1 MWFLERARMSRL
13 FAKIS
18 LGLADDPKIVG
29 LSDKAFRAFI
39 EGILYARQN
48 LTDGFLDERIVQRRW
63 GVEVAD
69 ELTANDG
76 KPSWVK
82 VEGGWQIY
90 AFTDWQMSAEV
101 IAETREKRRSAA
113 RKRWDSKS
121 DANAMQDACKP
132 DANVM
137 PETETETKTETKTE
151 TPRASTRKRLRGD
164 WKPDENLMKWAK
176 EKKITIDLE
185 YETEQFVNWWI
196 ANGGVKADWPRTWQN
211 WISRKQR
218 ESVPV
223 ARAEAE
229 DPWWLK

>member
-1 MWFLERARMSRL
+1 
-13 FAKIS
+13 
-18 LGLADDPKIVG
+18 
-29 LSDKAFRAFI
+29 
-39 EGILYARQN
+39 
-48 LTDGFLDERIVQRRW
+48 
-63 GVEVAD
+63 
-69 ELTANDG
+69 
-76 KPSWVK
+76 VK
-82 VEGGWQIY
+82 VDGGWQIY

-137 PETETETKTETKTE
+137 PETETETETKTD

>member
-1 MWFLERARMSRL
+1 MSRL

-39 EGILYARQN
+39 EAILYARQN

-63 GVEVAD
+63 GSEVTD

-82 VEGGWQIY
+82 VDGGWQIY
-90 AFTDWQMSAEV
+90 AFTDWQMSADL
-101 IAETREKRRSAA
+101 INETREKRRSAA
-113 RKRWDSKS
+113 RKRWDSKN

-132 DANVM
+132 DAKVM
-137 PETETETKTETKTE
+137 PETETETETETEIK
-151 TPRASTRKRLRGD
+151 PSRASNRTRLKED
-164 WKPDENLMKWAK
+164 WTPDAKLMSWAR
-176 EKKITIDLE
+176 EKQITIDLK
-185 YETEQFVNWWI
+185 YETERFVNWWI
-196 ANGGVKADWPRTWQN
+196 GNGGLKADWPRTWQN
-211 WISRKQR
+211 WVMRVQR
-218 ESVPV
+218 ESNPI